1 MHPTSRG
8 VGLWSDKVFFAAAD
22 AVLVALD
29 VKTGKET
36 WTAKV
41 EDYKRGYYMSLAP
54 LVIDGKVLVGVSGG
68 ELGVRGFVAAY
79 DAETGKELWK
89 TYMVPAPG
97 EPGSETW
104 PQGDQW
110 KTGGGSVWV
119 TGTYDAET
127 NLTFW
132 GTGNG
137 GPWMGDQRPG
147 DNLYTS
153 SVVAL
158 DAATG
163 AIKGH
168 FQYHQNNS
176 WDWDEVSPPILIDYM
191 HNGRSVKGLVNVAR
205 DGYLWQLERT
215 KDKINF
221 VTAQPF
227 VRQNTFRGVDPKTG
241 RPDVDPNRKPGTN
254 KPAEFCPSLWG
265 GKDWPPAAFNP
276 QTRLLYIPANENL
289 CAVLSGVESPKY
301 TPGERYT
308 GVPPNLSIMKIVAG
322 ADHIGELQAW
332 NIDTGKRV
340 WTTNMPAMSQ
350 NWGPVLAT
358 GGGLLFAGGTN
369 DRRFRAFDAKSG
381 QILWEVPM
389 SSGVTGVPVSF
400 EVDGTQFIAVQSGWG
415 VGFSPH
421 AGAPQPA
428 VPGQVSGCPAGRCG
442 LGIRPEIELSG
453 FVLTDKDVS
462 PGLSGPWQR
471 PLCSRA
477 SPTICY
483 NSHAT
488 QQALE
493 REEIMAAR
501 PRDFLLSVALLAGA
515 TAAFGQTV
523 VTDTRPAGKIAQ
535 AAIPDFSGIW
545 AHPFLTG
552 FEPPASGP
560 GPVLNTSRSRNGVAN
575 FQLLVGDY
583 TNPILK
589 PHAAAIVKKSGETS
603 RAGSVYPT
611 PSNQC
616 WPGGVPYVFWD
627 FLMQM
632 FQTPDQITFVYRHGN
647 EVRRVRMNE
656 PHPAKVTPSW
666 YGDSVGHYEGDTLV
680 IDTVGTKIGPF
691 AMVDMY
697 GTPFTEKLHV
707 VERYRL
713 VDYDNAKDFDRA

>member
-1 MHPTSRG
+1 MIDTRLFMRSVCVAAIAIASFSVSHAQETVGPVSATPTPGPMPAVLQNYSRVTADRLKKPEDGNWLMFRRSYDGWGFSPLAQITPANVARLQLVWSVSTGQVEGHQAPPIVNNGVMFVATPGNQLLAIEAKSGQPLWRFKRPIPEDMMQLHPTSRG

-29 VKTGKET
+29 VKTGKEA

-41 EDYKRGYYMSLAP
+41 EDYRHGYYMSLAP

-79 DAETGKELWK
+79 DAESGKELWK

-110 KTGGGSVWV
+110 KTGGGSVWI

-168 FQYHQNNS
+168 FQYHPNDS
-176 WDWDEVSPPILIDYM
+176 WDWDEVSPPLLIDYM
-191 HNGRSVKGLVNVAR
+191 HEGKSLKGLVNVAR

-241 RPDVDPNRKPGTN
+241 RPDVDPARKPGTG

-289 CAVLSGVESPKY
+289 CAVLSGEPQPKY

-308 GVPPNLSIMKIVAG
+308 GVPLNLNIMKIVAG

-332 NIDTGKRV
+332 NVDTGKRV

-350 NWGPVLAT
+350 NWGPVLTT

-369 DRRFRAFDAKSG
+369 DRLFRAFDAKSG

-400 EVDGTQFIAVQSGWG
+400 EIDGKQFVAVQSGWG
-415 VGFSPH
+415 VDSARMQGRLNLLFPGKYPDVPQG
-421 AGAPQPA
+421 GAVSVFA
-428 VPGQVSGCPAGRCG
+428 V
-442 LGIRPEIELSG
+442 
-453 FVLTDKDVS
+453 K
-462 PGLSGPWQR
+462 
-471 PLCSRA
+471 
-477 SPTICY
+477 
-483 NSHAT
+483 
-488 QQALE
+488 
-493 REEIMAAR
+493 
-501 PRDFLLSVALLAGA
+501 
-515 TAAFGQTV
+515 
-523 VTDTRPAGKIAQ
+523 
-535 AAIPDFSGIW
+535 
-545 AHPFLTG
+545 
-552 FEPPASGP
+552 
-560 GPVLNTSRSRNGVAN
+560 
-575 FQLLVGDY
+575 
-583 TNPILK
+583 
-589 PHAAAIVKKSGETS
+589 
-603 RAGSVYPT
+603 
-611 PSNQC
+611 
-616 WPGGVPYVFWD
+616 
-627 FLMQM
+627 
-632 FQTPDQITFVYRHGN
+632 
-647 EVRRVRMNE
+647 
-656 PHPAKVTPSW
+656 
-666 YGDSVGHYEGDTLV
+666 
-680 IDTVGTKIGPF
+680 
-691 AMVDMY
+691 
-697 GTPFTEKLHV
+697 
-707 VERYRL
+707 
-713 VDYDNAKDFDRA
+713 